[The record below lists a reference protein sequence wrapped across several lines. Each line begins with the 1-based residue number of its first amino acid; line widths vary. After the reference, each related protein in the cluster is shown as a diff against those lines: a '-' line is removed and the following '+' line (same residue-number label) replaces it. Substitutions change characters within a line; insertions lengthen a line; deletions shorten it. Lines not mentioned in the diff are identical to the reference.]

1 MEKATNK
8 SFKSRETFENLTNEI
23 FYTRPDELIYGVS
36 IGKSYLAAVER

>member
-1 MEKATNK
+1 MEKARNK
-8 SFKSRETFENLTNEI
+8 SFKSRETFENLKNQI

>member
-8 SFKSRETFENLTNEI
+8 SFKSKETFENLKNEI
-23 FYTRPDELIYGVS
+23 FYKSPDELIYGVS